1 MKIFR
6 FLVST
11 KISLVLLLV
20 FSVAMAAAT
29 FMENDHGTAVARQ
42 VIYEAWWFE
51 VILVWLAI
59 NFVFHIDKYKLF
71 SAKRWPIG
79 LFHVAFILIIIGA
92 GITRYISDEG
102 IVPIRE
108 GDTATQYFSS
118 EKYLQVVGP
127 NHYSA
132 KKEIGLIPYQFEPQ
146 THEIKIAEG
155 ELTFKFNDFIENARE
170 TFVPGNQTLL
180 DLAIADGNG
189 RQDVILKID
198 DQLEAAGQ
206 VISFGDKYEDGIQI
220 KKIDSVWHIKSPVT
234 MHLME
239 MSTQALGA
247 LIENEWQPVKLRNL
261 YQWDSG
267 TMMIKGIHEDAKR
280 AYVTEPNQEIAD
292 NFPSVVQIS
301 VIDENDKLIK
311 EDFVRLTTRKSQWIE
326 MQLNNQTYHFTY
338 GPDVVSL
345 PFGLR
350 LDEFELDR
358 YPGSESPSSYASR
371 ITVIDQESG
380 NFPYRI
386 YMNNVLDHKG
396 YRFYQASYDTDEKG
410 TLLQVNRDRIGTITT
425 YIGYTLLIIGMF
437 GTFFIKKSR
446 FGILRR
452 KLNKLQASSLVLV
465 MLMTGS
471 FVNAQEQAQ
480 QNKYPDISA
489 NIPPVKEA
497 DAYGR
502 LIVQDLDGR
511 MKPLSTLAYEI
522 VRKLVGKTNV
532 EVPQTNGNI
541 NLTPEQ
547 FLLALQLAPEEF
559 SEIPLI
565 KVEEKHS
572 TEVYRKLNVEPSKQL
587 SFKDFIAKNGDYLLS
602 DLVESASRLKPSERA
617 EADNEVLKT
626 DERFNIFYGIT
637 TGEFLRLFPNKND
650 ENDRWHTSHESHAG
664 FDKEDAAFVE
674 NIARLYLQRLQEGI
688 ITGDF
693 SKAHEALNYIDQFQ
707 RQAGESVYPGETEIE
722 AELFYT
728 KAQIGNMLFGVLI
741 LLGVI
746 MLILAIFKLFYQN
759 KALDISWQI
768 GSALGWIGLIV
779 FTFNL
784 GLRWYIAKHP
794 PWSDG
799 FEMLLFVSWGVLL
812 SGLLFSRKS
821 AFTLALGLLFSGV
834 LLFVAFLDWLNPE
847 ITNLM
852 PVLHSYW
859 LKIHVAVIVGSYAP
873 LALAAIIALLSL
885 LLLVFKPAKPQTRW
899 WNSLREL
906 IIVNE
911 LSISIG
917 LFLLA
922 AGTFLGG
929 VWANESWGRYWA
941 WDPKETWALISI
953 IIYSIVI
960 HLRLIPAFKNALI
973 YNLASLW
980 AFASIIMTSYGVNYY
995 LSGLHSYASGDPV
1008 PIPAWVYWT
1017 TALLV
1022 LISILATFRYYK
1034 LSKEERKLLF

>member
-1 MKIFR
+1 MKVIK

-11 KISLVLLLV
+11 KISLVLLLA
-20 FSVAMAAAT
+20 FSVAMAVAT

-42 VIYEAWWFE
+42 VVYEAWWFE
-51 VILVWLAI
+51 VILIWLAI
-59 NFVFHIDKYKLF
+59 NFLFHIKEYKLF
-71 SAKRWPIG
+71 GPKRWPIG
-79 LFHVAFILIIIGA
+79 LFHISFIIIIVGA

-102 IVPIRE
+102 IAPIRE
-108 GDTATQYFSS
+108 GATATHYFTSAKS
-118 EKYLQVVGP
+118 LQVLGP
-127 NHYSA
+127 GNYSA
-132 KKEIGLIPYQFEPQ
+132 KKEIGLIPYEFEPKTQ
-146 THEIKIAEG
+146 DIETAEG
-155 ELTFKFNDFIENARE
+155 TLEFKFDDFIENARE
-170 TFVPGNQTLL
+170 TFIPGNETLL
-180 DLAIADGNG
+180 DIAIADGNG
-189 RQDVILKID
+189 RKDVILKPNE
-198 DQLEAAGQ
+198 QFEAAGQ
-206 VISFGDKYEDGIQI
+206 IVSFGSEHEEGIHI
-220 KKIDSVWHIKSPVT
+220 KKIDTIWHIKSPVT
-234 MHLME
+234 MHLMD
-239 MSTQALGA
+239 MNTQALGA

-267 TMMIKGIHEDAKR
+267 TLMIKGIHEEAQR
-280 AYVTEPNQEIAD
+280 AYISEPNQEIAD
-292 NFPSVVQIS
+292 NFPSVIKMS
-301 VIDENDKLIK
+301 VFH
-311 EDFVRLTTRKSQWIE
+311 EDGDLLKTDFIRMTTREPQWIDFE
-326 MQLNNQTYHFTY
+326 VNNKTYHFTY
-338 GPDVVSL
+338 GPDIIPL
-345 PFGLR
+345 PFGIR

-371 ITVIDQESG
+371 VTVVDEETG
-380 NFPYRI
+380 NYPYRI
-386 YMNNVLDHKG
+386 FMNNVLDHKG

-425 YIGYTLLIIGMF
+425 YVGYALLILGMF
-437 GTFFIKKSR
+437 GTFFIRKSR

-452 KLNKLQASSLVLV
+452 QLNKIQSTSIVILLL
-465 MLMTGS
+465 LCGS
-471 FVNAQEQAQ
+471 FAQAQEQNQESA
-480 QNKYPDISA
+480 YPDISA
-489 NIPPVKEA
+489 NVPPVTEA

-511 MKPLSTLAYEI
+511 MKPLSTLSYEI
-522 VRKLVGKTNV
+522 IRKLTGSTKVL
-532 EVPQTNGNI
+532 VPQNQEDI
-541 NLTPEQ
+541 SLTPEQ

-559 SEIPLI
+559 SRIPLI

-572 TEVYRKLNVEPSKQL
+572 TQVFKKLGVDPVERL
-587 SFKDFIAKNGDYLLS
+587 SFKDFIAENGDYLLS

-617 EADNEVLKT
+617 EADNEILKT

-650 ENDRWHTSHESHAG
+650 ENDRWHTSHESHSG

-693 SKAHEALNYIDQFQ
+693 DKAHEALTYIDQFQ

-728 KAQIGNMLFGVLI
+728 KAQIGNMLFGIFI

-759 KALDISWQI
+759 KVLDISWQI
-768 GSALGWIGLIV
+768 GSILGWIGLIV

-821 AFTLALGLLFSGV
+821 SFTMALGLLFSGV

-885 LLLVFKPAKPQTRW
+885 LLLLFKPAKPLPRW
-899 WNSLREL
+899 WDSLREL

-1017 TALLV
+1017 TAMLV
-1022 LISILATFRYYK
+1022 LISVLAAFRYYK
-1034 LSKEERKLLF
+1034 LSKAERKLLF